1 VTVKSIIDV
10 DLNDAKFMAFKKLHD
25 QYTAALAKAPAQ
37 WSMVNAAIGKTTES
51 TRKQLTVTR
60 QLAAEAAKV
69 PASLE
74 AAVVKW
80 TAIDRITRNVAGTVG
95 SIAQSIFRIGAVT
108 GVVGGLLG
116 LGGLFGIDRM
126 AYGAAAGRR
135 SSLGL
140 GLGYGSQQSFG
151 ANFGRLVDPESFLSA
166 VAGAKFDVN
175 QRVGLLGAGLTQGD
189 LAGDTAQ
196 TAVALLQNLKRIAD
210 TTNPVLFGQ
219 VIGAR
224 RLGQFVSP
232 EDLERLRNTSPQEF
246 QQLLRGYQTNV
257 GKNNVPGDVL
267 KGWQDFTTQ
276 LQNAGNSIFNTFVRG
291 LSPLAPGLTRLSD
304 AAEKTI
310 HSFMASPALGDW
322 IKKVDVGLEKFA
334 GYVGTP
340 EFQKNVESFVEG
352 LSKLA
357 STVWRFVQWFGGGTG
372 GAHVADRAKWARL
385 HGMGLE
391 TSGEM
396 RARRAAGTETA
407 LGQLG
412 RIFGIGGGTMT
423 MDQLMGVVRKSEASG
438 DQAVS
443 PKGAIGRYQIMPGT
457 GAMYGATPQQLMDP
471 ATNEAVARK
480 YLASL
485 VQKYHGDTQKVLA
498 AYNSGPGREDAVLAG
513 KQRMPNETARYVDR
527 AKGLDGYAPTVVTI
541 ENKAGADVAVSING
555 LKN

>member
-1 VTVKSIIDV
+1 
-10 DLNDAKFMAFKKLHD
+10 LNDQKFVAFKKLHD

-126 AYGAAAGRR
+126 AYGVAAGRR

-140 GLGYGSQQSFG
+140 GLGYGPQQSFG

-175 QRVGLLGAGLTQGD
+175 QRVGLLGAGLTQ
-189 LAGDTAQ
+189 AQINGDTAQ
-196 TAVALLQNLKRIAD
+196 TAVALLDNLKRIAD
-210 TTNPVLFGQ
+210 TTNPALYGQ
-219 VIGAR
+219 VIQAR
-224 RLGQFVSP
+224 RMGNFVST
-232 EDLERLRNTSPQEF
+232 EDLNRLHQTSAAEY
-246 QQLLRGYQTNV
+246 QQVRAGFYANV

-291 LSPLAPGLTRLSD
+291 LAPLAPGLTRLSD

-340 EFQKNVESFVEG
+340 EFQKSVESFVEG

-443 PKGAIGRYQIMPGT
+443 PAGAIGRYQIMPGT
-457 GAMYGATPQQLMDP
+457 GAMYGASPQQLMDP

-513 KQRMPNETARYVDR
+513 KSQMPAETARYVDR

-541 ENKAGADVAVSING
+541 ETKAGADVAVSING